1 LHIDFLSWHLVRP
14 VLVGVAQWRARL
26 LVLRFYFCV
35 EEYYLAST
43 RQHSVRCVLVLLH
56 GMFRDPDEGVRRE
69 DSLRNQRFFLLFR
82 FHTTGNTGTAGATGT
97 TATTGPTTALTT
109 TTTIAGSTTII
120 GVTGTFYTAAL
131 QRLMP
136 TATTASALQA

>member
-1 LHIDFLSWHLVRP
+1 LHIDFLSWHLLRP

-43 RQHSVRCVLVLLH
+43 RQHSVRCVLVILH

-69 DSLRNQRFFLLFR
+69 DSLRNQRFFFYFVSTPLATLAPPAPPAPLQPRVLLPLLPLPPLLLVPPPSSVSPAPSILLPSS
-82 FHTTGNTGTAGATGT
+82 G
-97 TATTGPTTALTT
+97 
-109 TTTIAGSTTII
+109 
-120 GVTGTFYTAAL
+120 
-131 QRLMP
+131 
-136 TATTASALQA
+136 